1 MKNSQNAE
9 LQAVLTRFD
18 PDTLVE
24 QVRELGEDWAK
35 ANSSASQLEETRKTL
50 LAKLTREYMNN
61 GLRSGA
67 AGERAKSVSVASA
80 EQSALADERYE
91 MHLDLM
97 VQAREYSDITRVRY
111 DMGKTRIELLRSQM
125 ATIRQEMS
133 YSRVAT

>member
-1 MKNSQNAE
+1 MNNSQNQE
-9 LQAVLTRFD
+9 LHAVLKRFD

-24 QVRELGEDWAK
+24 TVRELGEDWAK
-35 ANSSASQLEETRKTL
+35 ANSSASSLEETRKTL

-67 AGERAKSVSVASA
+67 AGERAKSVSVSSA

-91 MHLDLM
+91 QHLDLM

-111 DMGKTRIELLRSQM
+111 DMGKMRLELMRSQM
-125 ATIRQEMS
+125 ATVRQEMS
-133 YSRVAT
+133 FSRFAT